1 MRALWDLAGA
11 MRADPLGPRWQLTA
25 FGVDPDTMQLGA
37 IIYAVVAWIGGGLI
51 ASLTGRQTSGRLW
64 SLVLLAVG
72 LVPYLAL
79 RYPVVFGG
87 VLPWGLLLAFRR
99 WGFWRLVIAAA
110 SILMFASILMGRIRY
125 GGYDAGL
132 AFAEALTTT
141 GWLLLLLFLL
151 FVALRTFHH
160 GLGYIGG
167 AVRQEEYR
175 AGRRTETRRF
185 RDWRNRKLQR
195 AGQAVKEGET
205 YKGKHAPGRAGGT
218 SRRGS
223 GGGMTTANSYDP
235 GRGEFEVR
243 GYTPDAHPD
252 PEVRRQFMEGGS
264 GPINGWIFDQYSGLY
279 LRHDPDPDYQLGGG
293 VRLPLHQRIWR
304 RP

>member
-1 MRALWDLAGA
+1 VRSLWELAGA
-11 MRADPLGPRWQLTA
+11 MRADPLGSRWQLAA
-25 FGVDPDTMQLGA
+25 FGIDPYTMQLGA
-37 IIYAVVAWIGGGLI
+37 IIYAVLAWIGGGLI
-51 ASLTGRQTSGRLW
+51 ASLTGRQSSGRLW
-64 SLVLLAVG
+64 SLIIMAVG

-87 VLPWGLLLAFRR
+87 ILPWGLLFAFRR
-99 WGFWRLVIAAA
+99 WGFWRLVIVLTA
-110 SILMFASILMGRIRY
+110 ILMFSSILMGRIRY

-151 FVALRTFHH
+151 FVVLRTFKH

-175 AGRRTETRRF
+175 AGRRTETKRF

-205 YKGKHAPGRAGGT
+205 YKGKHAPGRAGGN
-218 SRRGS
+218 
-223 GGGMTTANSYDP
+223 AEP
-235 GRGEFEVR
+235 A
-243 GYTPDAHPD
+243 DAHPASRPDHFD
-252 PEVRRQFMEGGS
+252 P
-264 GPINGWIFDQYSGLY
+264 FDDGTTIDGQPL
-279 LRHDPDPDYQLGGG
+279 DYQLGGQ